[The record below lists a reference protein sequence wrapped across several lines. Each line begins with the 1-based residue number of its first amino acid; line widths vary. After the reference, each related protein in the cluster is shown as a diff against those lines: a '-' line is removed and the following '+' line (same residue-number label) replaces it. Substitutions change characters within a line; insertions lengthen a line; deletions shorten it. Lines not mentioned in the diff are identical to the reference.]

1 MWRRG
6 GARGGARGPLTV
18 TRISVG
24 VKTGKLSGP
33 PAGMMVLTRFP
44 GAVLP
49 VFLWIQSVCVCV
61 PGVGGLLSCGNWQR
75 ASRAGKPLHQPAA
88 QTPSHRSLHNQ
99 TDSAADHTLS
109 AFHAG
114 PPLLPPPAPAQPT
127 ITLLEHTHRHTKN
140 HFLSPPVL
148 PENTFSPSDQTCLKS
163 AADKRNEIQNLR
175 AIWGGR
181 GAAIC
186 NHL

>member
-114 PPLLPPPAPAQPT
+114 PPLLPPRPQP
-127 ITLLEHTHRHTKN
+127 
-140 HFLSPPVL
+140 SPPSRCS
-148 PENTFSPSDQTCLKS
+148 NTRTDTQRITSSHLQSSQKTRFHRPT
-163 AADKRNEIQNLR
+163 KRV
-175 AIWGGR
+175 
-181 GAAIC
+181 
-186 NHL
+186 